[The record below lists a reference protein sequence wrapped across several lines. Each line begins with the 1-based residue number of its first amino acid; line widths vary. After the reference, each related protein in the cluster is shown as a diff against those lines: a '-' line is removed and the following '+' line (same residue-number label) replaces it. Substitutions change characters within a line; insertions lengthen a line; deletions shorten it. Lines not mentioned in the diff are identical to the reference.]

1 MSISE
6 AVDAVYG
13 KLRAD
18 GLTVVQLENLHRAL
32 PVRGKRGPEH
42 VPVAIGIARAYR
54 QALRDSGVTG
64 YTCRTLA
71 AEHRARVGG
80 NGRFVA
86 PHGEPLD
93 LVSEYVE
100 VVDRELE
107 RRHGC
112 DYFEL
117 WEASG
122 GDVDSAGDTDQYTRS
137 IVAEVE
143 RQCASTDRLYCEHN

>member
-64 YTCRTLA
+64 YTC
-71 AEHRARVGG
+71 
-80 NGRFVA
+80 
-86 PHGEPLD
+86 
-93 LVSEYVE
+93 
-100 VVDRELE
+100 
-107 RRHGC
+107 
-112 DYFEL
+112 
-117 WEASG
+117 
-122 GDVDSAGDTDQYTRS
+122 
-137 IVAEVE
+137 
-143 RQCASTDRLYCEHN
+143 